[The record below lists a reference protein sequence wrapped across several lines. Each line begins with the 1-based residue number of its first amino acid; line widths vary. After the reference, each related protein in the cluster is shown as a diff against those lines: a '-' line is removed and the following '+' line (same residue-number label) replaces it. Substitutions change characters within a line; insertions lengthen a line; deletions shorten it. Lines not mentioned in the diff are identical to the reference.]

1 MNVALTVVA
10 LLLLGVLT
18 LVSYVERVYTEMG
31 KFLSRNFEENVECF
45 EKLIEPRLKMS
56 RARIALSIALLEQ
69 LTTAAL
75 ALIVAYF
82 IFAER
87 RWAGAEIAQAALV
100 LVLMIV
106 IFNRLIPY
114 VLFTRTKGAW
124 LSAFVLVLRGLLYLA
139 LPVTIVLGFTLSVA
153 ALAEERPPD
162 HPERPSEAVDA
173 LIEAG
178 EEEGILEESDR
189 ELIQSVVEFGD
200 KTVRE
205 VMTARPEIFA
215 VPLQTTVEQ
224 FVELLRTK
232 PYSRVPVYDGTIDNI
247 KGLVLAH
254 DVLQVADSEAR
265 ATTVEKLLR
274 PVHFAPETQ
283 RVRSLMRELQKENNQ
298 MAVVLDEYGSVA
310 GIVTIEDM
318 VEEIVGEIRDE
329 HEAKADVIREGEHT
343 FVGPGTMDVDRL
355 DALLGARP
363 EGHEATTVGGLVSE
377 LLGHIPAPGE
387 VAETDG
393 LRFEVLESTDRRVE
407 RLRISKRQAARTPA
421 PAAASPD
428 KKVGA

>member
-1 MNVALTVVA
+1 MNFALTVVA

-18 LVSYVERVYTEMG
+18 LVSYIERVYTEMG

-75 ALIVAYF
+75 ALIVAFF

-87 RWAGAEIAQAALV
+87 KWTGGEIAQAALV
-100 LVLMIV
+100 LILLIV

-114 VLFTRTKGAW
+114 VLFTRTKGTW
-124 LSAFVLVLRGLLYLA
+124 VSAFVLVIRGLLYLA

-153 ALAEERPPD
+153 ALAEERTPD
-162 HPERPSEAVDA
+162 QAESPSEAVDA

-224 FVELLRTK
+224 FVELLRSK
-232 PYSRVPVYDGTIDNI
+232 PYSRVPVYDGTIDNV

-254 DVLQVADSEAR
+254 DVLQVADAEAR

-274 PVHFAPETQ
+274 PVHFAPESQ

-298 MAVVLDEYGSVA
+298 MAVVLDEYGGVA

-329 HEAKADVIREGEHT
+329 HEAKADVIREGENT
-343 FVGPGTMDVDRL
+343 FVVPGTMDVDRL
-355 DALLGARP
+355 DPLLGIRP

-387 VAETDG
+387 VAEADG
-393 LRFEVLESTDRRVE
+393 LRLEVLESTDRRVE
-407 RLRISKRQAARTPA
+407 RLRVSKRQGARTSA